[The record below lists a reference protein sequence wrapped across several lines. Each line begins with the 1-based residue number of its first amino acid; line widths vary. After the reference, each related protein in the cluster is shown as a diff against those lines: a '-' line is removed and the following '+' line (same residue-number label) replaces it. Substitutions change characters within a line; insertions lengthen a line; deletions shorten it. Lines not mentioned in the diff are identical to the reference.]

1 MRVARVMN
9 PRVVCVER
17 DCPVTLACRLFSR
30 HNVGALPVCAQDGRL
45 VGIVTDRDVALRCV
59 APEEDPA
66 LATVGD
72 IMTRQPVSVSPT
84 EECTAVLELM
94 GKKQVRRMPVVEN
107 GRVVGMVSLGDL
119 VKSRVHDMET
129 ARALCEIS
137 ANIIRG

>member
-1 MRVARVMN
+1 MTVKDCMNRHVISVAPEESVAVAARIM
-9 PRVVCVER
+9 
-17 DCPVTLACRLFSR
+17 AR
-30 HNVGALPVCAQDGRL
+30 HNVGALSVCAQDGRL
-45 VGIVTDRDVALRCV
+45 EGIVTDRDVALRCV

-94 GKKQVRRMPVVEN
+94 GKKQVRRVPVVEN
-107 GRVVGMVSLGDL
+107 GRVVGMISLGDL
-119 VKSRVHDMET
+119 VKSRAHDMET

-137 ANIIRG
+137 SNIIRG